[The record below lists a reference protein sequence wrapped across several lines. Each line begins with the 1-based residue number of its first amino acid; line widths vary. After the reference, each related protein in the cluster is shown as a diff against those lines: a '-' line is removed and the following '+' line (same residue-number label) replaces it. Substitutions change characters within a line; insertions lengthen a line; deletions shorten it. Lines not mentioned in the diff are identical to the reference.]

1 MILTSVWI
9 NSVTPQC
16 YGPMFRHLI
25 RVTVDESRVGPGG
38 PRSGRRGHWS
48 GESATSFRSR
58 SRRCH
63 RGRRGDSGPPARGHP
78 HGVLPPRRVGEGAGN
93 RPDGN
98 PTGHVLPVLDHGD
111 AEPQRRRCQ
120 QYPARAR
127 QLRSGIRSLIGLL
140 DAGPCAS
147 GGGPRPAC
155 RHRPWRSSTGAGRPC
170 CPGRPRRSGRHR
182 TVR

>member
-38 PRSGRRGHWS
+38 PRPGRRGHWS

-63 RGRRGDSGPPARGHP
+63 RGRRGDSGPPAHGHP
-78 HGVLPPRRVGEGAGN
+78 HGVLPPRRVREGTGN
-93 RPDGN
+93 CPDSN
-98 PTGHVLPVLDHGD
+98 PTGHLVPVLCDGH
-111 AEPQRRRCQ
+111 AEPECRRCRLH
-120 QYPARAR
+120 PARAR
-127 QLRSGIRSLIGLL
+127 RYRGGVLGLLGLL
-140 DAGPCAS
+140 DAGSRAS
-147 GGGPRPAC
+147 GGGAQSSC
-155 RHRPWRSSTGAGRPC
+155 RRQPWRSSAGAGRPC
-170 CPGRPRRSGRHR
+170 CPGRPRRSGRHW